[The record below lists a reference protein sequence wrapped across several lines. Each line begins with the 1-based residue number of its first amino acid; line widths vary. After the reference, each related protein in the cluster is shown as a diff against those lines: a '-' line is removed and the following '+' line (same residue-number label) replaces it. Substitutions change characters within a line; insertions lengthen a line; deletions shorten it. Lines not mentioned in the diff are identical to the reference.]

1 MTSNL
6 NSMTGFARVSGNIG
20 GLAWAWEAKSV
31 NGKSLDVRL
40 RLPPNF
46 ERLEQPARTIAGAR
60 FRRGNLQIGLQV
72 QEQRRDS
79 TILVN
84 EDLIQT
90 LKSIAEKYRQGASGA
105 PVDMV
110 QLLKIRGVVDIIDA
124 PPDEAVLAAQ
134 DSALLAGLEKAL
146 SELAAARKME
156 GDRLSAVLAEQI
168 GRIEGFTVAA
178 RDNPARRPQ
187 AIRQKLAEQVQRLME
202 ASNGSLDAAR
212 LHQEGILLAT
222 KADIQEEIDRLFS
235 HIAAARKILQLPEG
249 AGRRL
254 DFLVQELNREANTL
268 CSKSSDISLTETGL
282 ELKLVIDQMREQAQN
297 IE

>member
-1 MTSNL
+1 
-6 NSMTGFARVSGNIG
+6 MTGFARANGNSGG
-20 GLAWAWEAKSV
+20 MAWAWEAKSV

-40 RLPPNF
+40 RLPPSF
-46 ERLEQPARTIAGAR
+46 DRLEQPARTIANAK

-79 TILVN
+79 AVLVN
-84 EDLIQT
+84 EELLRT
-90 LKSIAEKYRQGASGA
+90 LKGIAEKHRQGAGGA
-105 PVDMV
+105 PVDVV
-110 QLLKIRGVVDIIDA
+110 QLLKIRGVVDIIEA
-124 PPDEAVLAAQ
+124 PADETVLAAQ
-134 DSALLAGLEKAL
+134 DSALLAGLERAL
-146 SELAAARKME
+146 SELAVAREAE
-156 GDRLSAVLAEQI
+156 GERLSAVLAEQI
-168 GRIEGFTVAA
+168 DRIEAFTIAA
-178 RDNPARRPQ
+178 RDNPARAPQ
-187 AIRQKLAEQVQRLME
+187 AIRQKLAEQVQRLLE
-202 ASNGSLDAAR
+202 AGNGSFDAAR

-254 DFLVQELNREANTL
+254 DFLVQEFNREANTL

-282 ELKLVIDQMREQAQN
+282 ELKLAIDQMREQAQN